1 MRRAIVLIVLAWCW
15 AWSGAAQAQSCD
27 LTGSSTTIDFGTIN
41 PLLPADTL
49 NSGGLIKL
57 NCSGLSLFTRV
68 CISLGTGNTS
78 PSIAARAMGN
88 GSYRMNYNLYT
99 DPGYSNIWG
108 NATTSAPTSQL
119 LTGIGAGSV
128 SATVYAKLPGGQN
141 TVTIVNNADTQY
153 MESYATTTQAKVD
166 VQTFPLIGLLLNC
179 PLSSPSLTLQIPLTV
194 RRWCRRTAPFP
205 PPTWCFRRR
214 GC

>member
-1 MRRAIVLIVLAWCW
+1 
-15 AWSGAAQAQSCD
+15 
-27 LTGSSTTIDFGTIN
+27 
-41 PLLPADTL
+41 
-49 NSGGLIKL
+49 
-57 NCSGLSLFTRV
+57 
-68 CISLGTGNTS
+68 
-78 PSIAARAMGN
+78 MGN

-119 LTGIGAGSV
+119 LTGIGRGRCRRPSI
-128 SATVYAKLPGGQN
+128 LPGGQN

-179 PLSSPSLTLQIPLTV
+179 PLSSPSLTLQI
-194 RRWCRRTAPFP
+194 R
-205 PPTWCFRRR
+205 
-214 GC
+214 

>member
-1 MRRAIVLIVLAWCW
+1 
-15 AWSGAAQAQSCD
+15 
-27 LTGSSTTIDFGTIN
+27 
-41 PLLPADTL
+41 
-49 NSGGLIKL
+49 
-57 NCSGLSLFTRV
+57 
-68 CISLGTGNTS
+68 
-78 PSIAARAMGN
+78 MGN

-179 PLSSPSLTLQIPLTV
+179 PLSSPS
-194 RRWCRRTAPFP
+194 
-205 PPTWCFRRR
+205 
-214 GC
+214 